1 MSERVAGIDV
11 FSITVPRETI
21 YLGEARPGEE
31 VNERGYIVRRGNR
44 TVYPTSDR
52 TVVVRVTTESGVTG
66 WGETYGIVTP
76 QAAMAIIERS
86 PRPLSG
92 RTGPPRR
99 LRDPRGFLRLHA
111 RARLYRRLLSRCPG
125 GDRHRALGHL
135 RPARERAARQ
145 AARRPAPRAASGLCL
160 GPAQAHP
167 RASAP
172 PSRQTWQAKGFDSF
186 KFASPVA
193 DDGVAAEMQSLREA
207 LGPKARIACDMHWA
221 QTAEQ
226 AISLIRA
233 MEPYGLWFAEAPVH
247 TEDVEGLAHVARSVS
262 TPVAAGE
269 EWRTVHD
276 LVPRMARRAC
286 GIVQPEMGHK
296 GVTEFM
302 RIGHYASA
310 HHVEVI
316 PHATIGIGLFMAA
329 SLHASAAL
337 QAVTCH
343 EYQHSIFEPN
353 RRLLRGDMDCRDGFY
368 ELPTGPGL
376 GVEPSEEA
384 LSLLQAPQGMKKPA
398 RNRRRNR

>member
-76 QAAMAIIERS
+76 QAAMAIIDD
-86 PRPLSG
+86 LL
-92 RTGPPRR
+92 GPY
-99 LRDPRGFLRLHA
+99 LVGRDPRDVCVIHEDFYDFMRVRGHTGGFYLDALAAIDIALWDICGRLANLPLVKLLGGQRHA
-111 RARLYRRLLSRCPG
+111 RL
-125 GDRHRALGHL
+125 
-135 RPARERAARQ
+135 PAYVSGLPKRTREERAAF
-145 AARRPAPRAASGLCL
+145 AAS
-160 GPAQAHP
+160 
-167 RASAP
+167 
-172 PSRQTWQAKGFDSF
+172 WQAKGFDSF

-193 DDGVAAEMQSLREA
+193 DDGVATEMESLRDA
-207 LGPKARIACDMHWA
+207 LGPQARIACDMHWA
-221 QTAEQ
+221 QTAGQ
-226 AISLIRA
+226 AIALIRA

-247 TEDVEGLAHVARSVS
+247 TEDVDGLAQVARSVA

-269 EWRTVHD
+269 EWRTVYD
-276 LVPRMARRAC
+276 LVPRMAARAC

-296 GVTEFM
+296 GITEFM

-384 LSLLQAPQGMKKPA
+384 LSLLQRYEG
-398 RNRRRNR
+398 

>member
-11 FSITVPRETI
+11 YSITVPRETI
-21 YLGEARPGEE
+21 YLGEARPGET

-52 TVVVRVTTESGVTG
+52 TIVVRVTTESGVTG

-76 QAAMAIIERS
+76 QAAMAIIS
-86 PRPLSG
+86 DLL
-92 RTGPPRR
+92 GPY
-99 LRDPRGFLRLHA
+99 LVGRDPRDVCVIHEDFYDFMRVRGYTGGFYLDALAAIDIALWDICGRLAGVPLVKLLGGQRHP
-111 RARLYRRLLSRCPG
+111 RL
-125 GDRHRALGHL
+125 
-135 RPARERAARQ
+135 PAYVSGLPKRTRDERAAF
-145 AARRPAPRAASGLCL
+145 AK
-160 GPAQAHP
+160 
-167 RASAP
+167 
-172 PSRQTWQAKGFDSF
+172 TWQEKGFDSF

-193 DDGVAAEMQSLREA
+193 DDGVAAEIESLRDA
-207 LGPKARIACDMHWA
+207 LGPRARIACDLHWA

-247 TEDVEGLAHVARSVS
+247 TEDVDGLALVARSVS
-262 TPVAAGE
+262 TPIAAGE

-276 LVPRMARRAC
+276 LVPRMAKRAC

-310 HHVEVI
+310 HHVEVL

-329 SLHASAAL
+329 SLHASSAL

-384 LSLLQAPQGMKKPA
+384 LSLLQKHEP
-398 RNRRRNR
+398 